1 MKYTK
6 EILEPLVKRSKSW
19 KDFIEN
25 KLGLVYCNGS
35 KQSFYK
41 ILKKIDINYN
51 HFSDTRLKKSSKYK
65 NEELFTTNSIID
77 RTIIRSRII
86 KENLKEYKCHNCGC
100 SEEWLGKK
108 MPLILDHQDGI
119 RDNNEL
125 NNLRFLCPNCDSIQS
140 TYKNRNKFRPN
151 TKQKIYENI
160 KLQLEKQNIKQNKNS
175 KIIEQILNSNI
186 NFTEYG
192 WRIKMGKILNLSPQ

>member
-1 MKYTK
+1 MLIISINIFLLNFFVLLELKPEWNGFKYTK

-86 KENLKEYKCHNCGC
+86 K
-100 SEEWLGKK
+100 
-108 MPLILDHQDGI
+108 
-119 RDNNEL
+119 
-125 NNLRFLCPNCDSIQS
+125 
-140 TYKNRNKFRPN
+140 
-151 TKQKIYENI
+151 
-160 KLQLEKQNIKQNKNS
+160 
-175 KIIEQILNSNI
+175 
-186 NFTEYG
+186 
-192 WRIKMGKILNLSPQ
+192 